1 MMMGEDEEQYAEE
14 PQIPSSLNLPL
25 LSRDDATWKEFGAD
39 IMADAA
45 LRGEW
50 KDDNTRALLWRL
62 LLGVI
67 PGGSPPS
74 EWATE
79 MAKKREQHRRLA
91 AEHRVD
97 IVNTSAN
104 PLFPGSG
111 SGDDDPWNHFYQRKE
126 MTDTIKADLERLFPT
141 GCGDHFLAPARQ
153 ELLLSVLSL
162 WADLNTAT
170 AYRQGMHEVLAPLI
184 LALEKEAAAASRS
197 NTATTNRLA
206 APGAATESRTTT
218 SSSSSSSSSSSWLGT
233 SMVNGAPM
241 DAATH
246 PGAAAILGRGSTPQ
260 DLEADAFWLFSAVMK
275 GLEGFYE
282 HGTNSTSSS
291 RRPGGGGGRGG
302 VIGRG
307 SGGDD
312 RGVDSPVVEMCKR
325 LQGPRLRE
333 ADPVL
338 QRHLAELDISPQ
350 LYGMKWARLMFGR
363 EFRVESVLLLW
374 DHIFA
379 SSWIE
384 GRPDVPECIECVAVA
399 MVLSIRDQLLA
410 EDCTGCLQLL
420 MRYPPD
426 QSVSTVISL
435 SLSPAGS
442 SPSLELAPEL
452 LHSPTRHSSSSS
464 SLTFGARAGAGAG
477 AGAAGAPLRGQPN
490 SSAWL
495 NNGARRDVGL
505 GGVSN
510 RGLSA
515 ASSAGRASE
524 RRRLSSSSSNSGSRG
539 GPVDA
544 RGRAGSGAGGV
555 GGRDPRYGGE
565 REPKNNWQQ
574 GLDDFTRR
582 AFSAAQGVAKLAAQT
597 VERSQGGG
605 DTRQQPQALP
615 VSEALSL
622 ARRLRAAC
630 AAMETGETSVN
641 LAAQEIKEVARL
653 LEARSGGYS
662 YGGGGG
668 REPVRPASQYG
679 APVGGG
685 GGLAVGRSSSSSMS
699 GGGGGHGVRRGFS
712 TYSEDD
718 GCADALYT
726 QDL

>member
-1 MMMGEDEEQYAEE
+1 MMMGEDEEQYSEE

-39 IMADAA
+39 IVADAA

-79 MAKKREQHRRLA
+79 MANKRAQHRRLA
-91 AEHRVD
+91 EEHRVD
-97 IVNTSAN
+97 IVNMSAN

-111 SGDDDPWNHFYQRKE
+111 SGDDPWSHFYQRKE

-162 WADLNTAT
+162 WADLNAETS
-170 AYRQGMHEVLAPLI
+170 YRQGMHEVLAPLV
-184 LALEKEAAAASRS
+184 LALEKEAAAASRPIHS
-197 NTATTNRLA
+197 A
-206 APGAATESRTTT
+206 ANGGARTESITTTTMT
-218 SSSSSSSSSSSWLGT
+218 SSSSPPSSWLGT
-233 SMVNGAPM
+233 SMVNGARM

-282 HGTNSTSSS
+282 HGANNASSS
-291 RRPGGGGGRGG
+291 RRPGAGRGRGRGRGG
-302 VIGRG
+302 GEGV
-307 SGGDD
+307 DD
-312 RGVDSPVVEMCKR
+312 RVIDSPVVEMCKR
-325 LQGPRLRE
+325 LQGTRLRE

-435 SLSPAGS
+435 SLSPGS
-442 SPSLELAPEL
+442 SQELPSEL
-452 LHSPTRHSSSSS
+452 LQPPTRRPSSAA
-464 SLTFGARAGAGAG
+464 LTFGVG
-477 AGAAGAPLRGQPN
+477 GAADE

-495 NNGARRDVGL
+495 HNGAGRDGVG
-505 GGVSN
+505 GASS

-515 ASSAGRASE
+515 ASSAGRGTD
-524 RRRLSSSSSNSGSRG
+524 RRRLSSSSNNSGSRSSTA
-539 GPVDA
+539 DA
-544 RGRAGSGAGGV
+544 RGRRGSVAVAGGG
-555 GGRDPRYGGE
+555 GGRDPMYGGE
-565 REPKNNWQQ
+565 REPKNNWQL

-605 DTRQQPQALP
+605 DPRQRPQALP
-615 VSEALSL
+615 VSEAFSL

-630 AAMETGETSVN
+630 AAMEAGETSVN

-653 LEARSGGYS
+653 LEVRSGGYS
-662 YGGGGG
+662 YGHGG
-668 REPVRPASQYG
+668 REPARAAGQYG
-679 APVGGG
+679 GAGAGGQAVSRTSS
-685 GGLAVGRSSSSSMS
+685 GLS
-699 GGGGGHGVRRGFS
+699 GGGGDHGVMRGFS